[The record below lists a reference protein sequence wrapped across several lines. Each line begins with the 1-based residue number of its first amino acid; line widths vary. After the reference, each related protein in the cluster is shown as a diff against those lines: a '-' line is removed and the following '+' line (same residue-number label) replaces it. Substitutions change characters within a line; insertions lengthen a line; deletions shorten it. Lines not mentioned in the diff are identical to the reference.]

1 VTRLAPRWAILAAVC
16 ACEACGSS
24 SSAQVP
30 ASDAAVDTEA
40 GAALDAGADATGA
53 VDAAPVDCTVP
64 GLPPLRSCDLA
75 AWPASAPVV
84 AADLTTSSGVTSASL
99 TGKPFGLELSKDGAW
114 LFVASGSGTTS
125 AGNIAVY
132 RRQGATATFDHA
144 VALPPGNPTGIRLS
158 HDGQTLAVC
167 VSDQVAFFD
176 TTKVQTGAAGALLGT
191 APTRSVKK
199 TTIDVVFSA
208 DDRFVFTSLE
218 YDAQVVVLDRATRSF
233 VGAVPIGGDAIT
245 ALALSPNGARLYV
258 VAEAASEWRAH
269 NPGGPKATDQV
280 VGSVTVVDV
289 ARAETDAAHG
299 ELGHVFTGRAPVRI
313 ALSPDGNTAWV
324 TARGSNEVVAI
335 DTTKMLDD
343 PEHALL
349 GKVAVGPAPVGLAVV
364 DHGTGL
370 LVANSNRFLQPMAN
384 QTAMLVSVRGV
395 AGGAPMMVLG
405 QVAVG
410 AFPRDLVADDT
421 AAFLSNFNSGSVS
434 GFDLSRLPAP

>member
-1 VTRLAPRWAILAAVC
+1 MLAVAG
-16 ACEACGSS
+16 ACVACGSG
-24 SSAQVP
+24 SAAQMP
-30 ASDAAVDTEA
+30 ASDAAADIEA
-40 GAALDAGADATGA
+40 GAGLDAGADASGA
-53 VDAAPVDCTVP
+53 IDAAPVDCSVP
-64 GLPPLRSCDLA
+64 GLAPLRSCDLA

-84 AADLTTSSGVTSASL
+84 AADLTTSSGVTSSSL

-125 AGNIAVY
+125 PGNIAVY

-176 TTKVQTGAAGALLGT
+176 ATKVEMSIAGALLGT
-191 APTRSVKK
+191 ATTRSVKK
-199 TTIDVVFSA
+199 TTIDLVFSA

-218 YDAQVVVLDRATRSF
+218 YDAQVVVIDRATRAF

-245 ALALSPNGARLYV
+245 GLALSPDGARLYV
-258 VAEAASEWRAH
+258 VAEASSEWTAH

-299 ELGHVFTGRAPVRI
+299 ALGHVFSGRAPVRI

-324 TARGSNEVVAI
+324 TARGANEVIAI

-343 PEHALL
+343 PDHALL
-349 GKVAVGPAPVGLAVV
+349 GKVAVGRAPVGLAVI

-384 QTAMLVSVRGV
+384 QTAMLVSVRSI
-395 AGGAPMMVLG
+395 AAGAPMMALG

-410 AFPRDLVADDT
+410 AFPRDVVADET
-421 AAFLSNFNSGSVS
+421 AAFLSNFNSGSIS
-434 GFDLSRLPAP
+434 GFDLSKLPAP